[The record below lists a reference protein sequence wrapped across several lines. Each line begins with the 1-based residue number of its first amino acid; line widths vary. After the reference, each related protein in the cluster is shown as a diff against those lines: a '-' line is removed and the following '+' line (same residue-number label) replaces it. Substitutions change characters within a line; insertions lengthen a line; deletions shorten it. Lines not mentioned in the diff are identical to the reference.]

1 MVLTLLACS
10 NDFGLNGTA
19 PERAART
26 DTAVVEEQDT
36 AEDTTAE
43 DTVPEDTAVRED
55 TDLPEDTDIPDD
67 EPDTLVDDPAPA
79 DDCEHTSD
87 LIYVVERDAGRLYT
101 YDPVGNDF
109 TLLGAPDCT
118 TSYPPASM
126 AVNRDGTAYVRDAG
140 NRVFAVDLGTMA
152 CTATA
157 YSDRAT
163 HFDSFGMGYATD
175 SADTW
180 RDQLYVANEG
190 TLAVVDS
197 STWSLR
203 NLGTLPSQ
211 SELTGNA
218 DGELWAVLPLERV
231 AELRRLDTDT
241 GATLETVRVPA
252 FPDPSELDTFAVATW
267 NGDFYIFLR
276 SHGMGETTNV
286 YKVTRD
292 GTMTMV
298 LEDAGFD
305 VVGAGVST
313 CAPA

>member
-1 MVLTLLACS
+1 MVLALLAACS
-10 NDFGLNGTA
+10 NDFGLNASA
-19 PERAART
+19 PEPAEPT
-26 DTAVVEEQDT
+26 DTAAVDT
-36 AEDTTAE
+36 AGADT
-43 DTVPEDTAVRED
+43 DTEETDAPEDTAVRED
-55 TDLPEDTDIPDD
+55 TDLPEDTDVPDD
-67 EPDTLVDDPAPA
+67 DTTVVDDPAPE

-87 LIYVVERDAGRLYT
+87 LVYVVERDAGRLYS
-101 YDPVGNDF
+101 YDPAANTF
-109 TLLGAPDCT
+109 TLLGAPSCG
-118 TSYPPASM
+118 TSQTPASM
-126 AVNRDGTAYVRDAG
+126 AVNRDGTAYVRYSD
-140 NRVFAVDLGTMA
+140 NKVYAVDLTTMA
-152 CTATA
+152 CSVTA
-157 YSDRAT
+157 YSDRT
-163 HFDSFGMGYATD
+163 TRFDSFGMGYATD

-190 TLAVVDS
+190 TLAVIDP
-197 STWSLR
+197 STWTLR
-203 NLGTLPSQ
+203 TLGTLPSQ

-231 AELRRLDTDT
+231 AELRRMDKDT

-252 FPDPSELDTFAVATW
+252 FPDPSELDTFAFATW

-276 SHGMGETTNV
+276 MHGMGETTNV